1 MHFINLNQK
10 STTQSLQAS
19 KSKKV
24 SLVAD
29 GDSVKNESNPVVD
42 EWHHKYHVNF
52 TVAASQDPRLFLS
65 KYFDENVLQLG
76 DAAVKISYVETQKL

>member
-1 MHFINLNQK
+1 MTL
-10 STTQSLQAS
+10 SP
-19 KSKKV
+19 
-24 SLVAD
+24 D
-29 GDSVKNESNPVVD
+29 GDSVKNAANVVMD
-42 EWHHKYHVNF
+42 EWHHKYDVKF

>member
-1 MHFINLNQK
+1 M
-10 STTQSLQAS
+10 QAG
-19 KSKKV
+19 KCKKV
-24 SLVAD
+24 TLSPD
-29 GDSVKNESNPVVD
+29 GDSVKNAANVVMD
-42 EWHHKYHVNF
+42 EWHHKYDVKF

>member
-1 MHFINLNQK
+1 MKNAAN
-10 STTQSLQAS
+10 
-19 KSKKV
+19 V
-24 SLVAD
+24 VA
-29 GDSVKNESNPVVD
+29 E
-42 EWHHKYHVNF
+42 ECHHKYDVNF